1 MLAKMEPIFCDFIC
15 FAVAALLRSS
25 FCCCKLH
32 AFCVSTECKHFAVTP
47 GLEGL
52 KCLVQT
58 VICLWTRTCVVSDVQ
73 FEIWCA
79 IWSEHMFMFICWM
92 LYLNLSCW
100 QIWDDCA
107 FLLWVGLRRWAVFI
121 FLGWNDQAKNYGPFI
136 FWLNIKGCCYMDPK
150 INMPNLAC
158 YILGLDLLLLLALT
172 WPKGIKTE
180 SCR

>member
-136 FWLNIKGCCYMDPK
+136 FGW
-150 INMPNLAC
+150 
-158 YILGLDLLLLLALT
+158 ILKAVVIWIQTL
-172 WPKGIKTE
+172 I
-180 SCR
+180 CQI